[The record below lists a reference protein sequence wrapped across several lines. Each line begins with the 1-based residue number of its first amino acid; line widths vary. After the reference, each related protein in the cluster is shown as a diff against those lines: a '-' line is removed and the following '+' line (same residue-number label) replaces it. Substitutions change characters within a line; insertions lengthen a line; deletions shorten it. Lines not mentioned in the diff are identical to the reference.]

1 MWSDYIFQKE
11 KIVKKV
17 KRGCLWKVEMSMG
30 LLLLLFGT
38 VKIRAKVKP
47 ILMYYLGLDRL
58 RVSLVVQW

>member
-1 MWSDYIFQKE
+1 M
-11 KIVKKV
+11 KKV
-17 KRGCLWKVEMSMG
+17 KRGCLWKVEMRMG

-58 RVSLVVQW
+58 RVCLVVQW